1 MAKKT
6 EIDSYS
12 KLYYWIDC
20 MLHKHTGKQRAGL
33 QRLRDFLKS
42 REDAG
47 WPWEQVAEWAIYST
61 STTSDTFDPFE
72 GTSDKPIYK
81 FGMRKQKRYI
91 ISEKVWRTY
100 YHTQSYCYECRHPTL
115 KHSQEILLENK

>member
-61 STTSDTFDPFE
+61 STTSDAFDPFE
-72 GTSDKPIYK
+72 GTSDK
-81 FGMRKQKRYI
+81 
-91 ISEKVWRTY
+91 
-100 YHTQSYCYECRHPTL
+100 
-115 KHSQEILLENK
+115 